1 MIKIYKKYEE
11 LINYLIIGILTT
23 VVSLATYYLLTL
35 TILDANNKVYLQIA
49 NIISWLA
56 SVTFAYFTNR
66 KFVFKVKNKS
76 NIKECLNFYI
86 SRISTLLIDMII
98 MYIYVSRLKFDNK
111 IVKLIAQVA
120 IIILNY
126 ILSKF
131 IVFKSSKEVENNGC
145 TN

>member
-23 VVSLATYYLLTL
+23 VVSLATYYLLTI

-66 KFVFKVKNKS
+66 KYVFKVKNKS

-98 MYIYVSRLKFDNK
+98 MYIFVSILKFDNK
-111 IVKLIAQVA
+111 IVKLVAQVV

-131 IVFKSSKEVENNGC
+131 IVFKSSKEVEK
-145 TN
+145 

>member
-23 VVSLATYYLLTL
+23 IVSLVTYYLLTL

-66 KFVFKVKNKS
+66 KYVFKVKNKS

-86 SRISTLLIDMII
+86 SRISTLIIDMII
-98 MYIYVSRLKFDNK
+98 MYIFVSILKFDNK
-111 IVKLIAQVA
+111 IVKLIAQVV

-131 IVFKSSKEVENNGC
+131 IVFKSSKEVEK
-145 TN
+145 

>member
-98 MYIYVSRLKFDNK
+98 MYIFVSRLKFDNK
-111 IVKLIAQVA
+111 IVKLISQVV

-131 IVFKSSKEVENNGC
+131 IVFKSSKEVEK
-145 TN
+145 

>member
-23 VVSLATYYLLTL
+23 VVSLVTYYLLTL

-98 MYIYVSRLKFDNK
+98 MYIFVSILKFDNK
-111 IVKLIAQVA
+111 IVKLIAQVV

-131 IVFKSSKEVENNGC
+131 IVFKSSKEVEK
-145 TN
+145 

>member
-23 VVSLATYYLLTL
+23 IVSLVTYYLLTL

-66 KFVFKVKNKS
+66 KYVFKVKNKS

-98 MYIYVSRLKFDNK
+98 MYIFVSILKFDNK
-111 IVKLIAQVA
+111 IVKLIAQVV

-131 IVFKSSKEVENNGC
+131 IVFKSSKEVEK
-145 TN
+145 

>member
-23 VVSLATYYLLTL
+23 IVSLVTYYLLTL

-66 KFVFKVKNKS
+66 KYVFKVKNKS
-76 NIKECLNFYI
+76 NIKECLNFYM
-86 SRISTLLIDMII
+86 SRISTLIIDMII
-98 MYIYVSRLKFDNK
+98 MYIFVSILKFDNK
-111 IVKLIAQVA
+111 IVKLIAQVV

-131 IVFKSSKEVENNGC
+131 IVFKSSKEVEK
-145 TN
+145 

>member
-23 VVSLATYYLLTL
+23 IVSLATYYLLTL

-98 MYIYVSRLKFDNK
+98 MYIFVSILKFDNK
-111 IVKLIAQVA
+111 IVKLIAQVV

-131 IVFKSSKEVENNGC
+131 IVFKSSKEVEK
-145 TN
+145 

>member
-1 MIKIYKKYEE
+1 MTKIYKKYEE

-35 TILDANNKVYLQIA
+35 TILDAENKVYLQIA

-56 SVTFAYFTNR
+56 SVTFAYFNNR
-66 KFVFKVKNKS
+66 KYVFKVKNKS

-98 MYIYVSRLKFDNK
+98 MYIFVSILKFDNK
-111 IVKLIAQVA
+111 IVKLIAQVV

-131 IVFKSSKEVENNGC
+131 IVFKSSKEVEK
-145 TN
+145 

>member
-23 VVSLATYYLLTL
+23 IVSLATYYLLTL
-35 TILDANNKVYLQIA
+35 TVLDANNKVYLQIA

-98 MYIYVSRLKFDNK
+98 MYIFVSRLKFDNK
-111 IVKLIAQVA
+111 IVKLISQVV

-131 IVFKSSKEVENNGC
+131 IVFKSSKEVEK
-145 TN
+145 

>member
-98 MYIYVSRLKFDNK
+98 MYIFVSRLKFDNK

-131 IVFKSSKEVENNGC
+131 IVFKSSKEVEK
-145 TN
+145 

>member
-98 MYIYVSRLKFDNK
+98 MYIFVSILKFDNK
-111 IVKLIAQVA
+111 IVKLVAQVV

-131 IVFKSSKEVENNGC
+131 IVFKCSKEVEK
-145 TN
+145 

>member
-35 TILDANNKVYLQIA
+35 TVLDANNKVYLQIA

-98 MYIYVSRLKFDNK
+98 MYIFVSRLKFDNK
-111 IVKLIAQVA
+111 IVKLIAQVV

-131 IVFKSSKEVENNGC
+131 IVFKSSKEVEK
-145 TN
+145 

>member
-23 VVSLATYYLLTL
+23 VVSLAIYYLLTL

-98 MYIYVSRLKFDNK
+98 MYIFVSRLKFDNK
-111 IVKLIAQVA
+111 IVKLISQVV

-131 IVFKSSKEVENNGC
+131 IVFKSSKEVEK
-145 TN
+145 

>member
-11 LINYLIIGILTT
+11 LINYLIIGVLTT

-35 TILDANNKVYLQIA
+35 TVLDASNAIYLQIA
-49 NIISWLA
+49 NIIAWLV

-66 KFVFKVKNKS
+66 NFVFKVQNKS
-76 NIKECLNFYI
+76 NIREGINFYL

-98 MYIYVSRLKFDNK
+98 MYIFVSLLKFDNR
-111 IVKLIAQVA
+111 IMKLITQIV

-131 IVFKSSKEVENNGC
+131 IVFKKQ
-145 TN
+145 

>member
-23 VVSLATYYLLTL
+23 IVSLATYYLLTL
-35 TILDANNKVYLQIA
+35 TVLDANNKIYLQIA

-98 MYIYVSRLKFDNK
+98 MYIFVSILKFDNK
-111 IVKLIAQVA
+111 IVKLIAQVV

-131 IVFKSSKEVENNGC
+131 IVFKSSKEVEK
-145 TN
+145 

>member
-23 VVSLATYYLLTL
+23 IVSLATYYLLTL

-98 MYIYVSRLKFDNK
+98 MYIFVSRLKFDNK
-111 IVKLIAQVA
+111 IVKLISQVV

-131 IVFKSSKEVENNGC
+131 IVFKSSKEVEK
-145 TN
+145 

>member
-23 VVSLATYYLLTL
+23 IVSLATYYLLTL

-49 NIISWLA
+49 NIISWIA
-56 SVTFAYFTNR
+56 CVTFAYFTNR
-66 KFVFKVKNKS
+66 KYVFKVKNKS
-76 NIKECLNFYI
+76 NIKEVINFYL

-98 MYIYVSRLKFDNK
+98 MYIFVSILKFDNR
-111 IVKLIAQVA
+111 IVKLIAQVV

-131 IVFKSSKEVENNGC
+131 IVFKSSKEVEK
-145 TN
+145 

>member
-66 KFVFKVKNKS
+66 KYVFKVKNKS

-98 MYIYVSRLKFDNK
+98 MYIFVSILKFDNK
-111 IVKLIAQVA
+111 IVKLVAQVV

-131 IVFKSSKEVENNGC
+131 IVFKSSKEVEK
-145 TN
+145 

>member
-35 TILDANNKVYLQIA
+35 TVLDANNKVYLQIA

-98 MYIYVSRLKFDNK
+98 MYIFVSRLKFDNK
-111 IVKLIAQVA
+111 IVKLISQVV

-131 IVFKSSKEVENNGC
+131 IVFKSSKEVEK
-145 TN
+145 

>member
-23 VVSLATYYLLTL
+23 IVSLATYYLLTL

-98 MYIYVSRLKFDNK
+98 MYIFVSILKFDNK
-111 IVKLIAQVA
+111 IVKLIAQVV

-131 IVFKSSKEVENNGC
+131 IVFKSSKEVENNGR
-145 TN
+145 NN

>member
-23 VVSLATYYLLTL
+23 IVSLATYYLLTL

-66 KFVFKVKNKS
+66 KYVFKVKNKS

-98 MYIYVSRLKFDNK
+98 MYIFVSRLKFDNK
-111 IVKLIAQVA
+111 IVKLIAQVI

-131 IVFKSSKEVENNGC
+131 IVFKSSKEVEK
-145 TN
+145 

>member
-23 VVSLATYYLLTL
+23 VISLATYYLLTL

-98 MYIYVSRLKFDNK
+98 MYIFVSRLKFDNK

-131 IVFKSSKEVENNGC
+131 IVFKSSKEVENNGY
-145 TN
+145 NN

>member
-86 SRISTLLIDMII
+86 SRISTLIIDMII
-98 MYIYVSRLKFDNK
+98 MYIFVSILKFDNK
-111 IVKLIAQVA
+111 IVKLIAQVV

-131 IVFKSSKEVENNGC
+131 IVFKSSKEVEK
-145 TN
+145 

>member
-23 VVSLATYYLLTL
+23 VVSLATYYSLTL
-35 TILDANNKVYLQIA
+35 TILDANNKIYLQIA

-66 KFVFKVKNKS
+66 KYVFKVKNKS

-98 MYIYVSRLKFDNK
+98 MYIFVSILKFDNK
-111 IVKLIAQVA
+111 IVKLIAQVV

-131 IVFKSSKEVENNGC
+131 IVFKSSKEVEK
-145 TN
+145 

>member
-23 VVSLATYYLLTL
+23 IVSLATYYLLTL

-56 SVTFAYFTNR
+56 SVSFAYFTNR
-66 KFVFKVKNKS
+66 KYVFKVKNRS

-98 MYIYVSRLKFDNK
+98 MYIFVSRLKFDNK
-111 IVKLIAQVA
+111 IVKLIAQVV

-131 IVFKSSKEVENNGC
+131 IVFKSSKEVEK
-145 TN
+145 

>member
-23 VVSLATYYLLTL
+23 IVSLVTYYLLTL

-98 MYIYVSRLKFDNK
+98 MYIFVSRLKFDNK
-111 IVKLIAQVA
+111 IVKLVAQVV

-131 IVFKSSKEVENNGC
+131 IVFKSSKEVEK
-145 TN
+145 